1 MRTDPTV
8 SDVTLSEIPGDGGSP
23 RPAPP
28 MPPPAEGFVD
38 EAVRDRLWWIAGV
51 LFRRRWLIIAFTFL
65 AAVAA
70 AGLSLQMPNWYRA
83 EARVLLPESGGGLS
97 GLLDAVAP
105 GAGAILGKG
114 DGNFTRYRAILASR
128 TTLDEVVG
136 RFDLVEVYETQEEP
150 APEEAARRQ
159 LAENTDFPVSL
170 DYDYLGI
177 EVLDRD
183 PNRAA
188 QMANHLVELLNE
200 RHIEMSASSARENR
214 LFLERRLTEAETE
227 LDSVLAELQDFQE
240 QSGVVEIE
248 AQTDALMT
256 AFAEAQ
262 GQLARTEVEYEAL
275 RSLYGSENPDV
286 QAAAAAVASARR
298 QVSGLTSGDQAMMPV
313 PIRQLPAVGRRYAQ
327 LTVELT
333 TQKAILEVVRPLYEQ
348 SVLTERQEVSA
359 VQVLDPAIAP
369 TRKAKPRRTILVLG
383 AAVAAGFLITLLVLL
398 GTWLRQRGPA
408 VTEQLRSAGH

>member
-1 MRTDPTV
+1 MHDDPTMP
-8 SDVTLSEIPGDGGSP
+8 DVTLSEIPGDGGAP
-23 RPAPP
+23 RRTPP

-51 LFRRRWLIIAFTFL
+51 LFRRKWLIIGFTFL
-65 AAVAA
+65 ASVAA

-105 GAGAILGKG
+105 GAGAILGQG
-114 DGNFTRYRAILASR
+114 DGNFTRYRAILTSR
-128 TTLDEVVG
+128 TTLETVVDQ
-136 RFDLVEVYETQEEP
+136 FDLVEVYETQEEP
-150 APEEAARRQ
+150 VPEGAALRQ

-170 DYDYLGI
+170 DYDYLGVQ
-177 EVLDRD
+177 VLDRD
-183 PNRAA
+183 PTRAA
-188 QMANHLVELLNE
+188 QIANVLVGLLNE

-227 LDSVLAELQDFQE
+227 LDSVLAEMQAFQE

-248 AQTDALMT
+248 SQTTALMT
-256 AFAEAQ
+256 AVAEAQ

-275 RSLYGSENPDV
+275 RSLYGDENPDV

-298 QVSGLTSGDQAMMPV
+298 QVSGLAGGDQAMMPV

-359 VQVLDPAIAP
+359 VQVLDPAIPP
-369 TRKAKPRRTILVLG
+369 TQKAEPRRTILVLG
-383 AAVAAGFLITLLVLL
+383 AAFAAGLLITALVLL
-398 GTWLRQRGPA
+398 ATWLRQRGPA
-408 VTEQLRSAGH
+408 VAAQLRSAGH